1 MQKWN
6 AGEAGSAGLESSV
19 RASGARPRK
28 EEEEKEE
35 TREEVAEEDVQED
48 VQGCDQAA
56 ACGHSEHRD

>member
-1 MQKWN
+1 M
-6 AGEAGSAGLESSV
+6 